1 MSHPFSSTFDAL
13 QAHFAQKADK
23 PNSANSHPGSTI
35 PPPPQTQ
42 PSSSSQIVPDAARYG
57 RFSTGP
63 SHMQN
68 AYHPL
73 PNTAAGTLRPQLSS
87 NVPMPRSSYPAIQP
101 YPPREIRPLPRK
113 ETPSMMYPHP
123 SLHPN
128 TANSQGWG
136 VPLGSVSRDVPNPY
150 PPPGAPRNERNLPQS
165 QSSAGV
171 SHSMPVNTAIQVMA
185 VEDEADPMDSATD
198 ALLERQ
204 NHLNS
209 ENPMPKLR
217 PMRGLIR
224 KYLRADIKPDRPRGG
239 HGGRGAKKRGPRKAA
254 EPTGDIKYRLNMASN
269 AYMDGRIDEAIEFVN
284 DAIRINAETYR
295 AWVLLASLRQEK
307 GDREGHFH
315 ARLFAAHLQPKII
328 DEWLQCAELAI
339 ALREET
345 PEQADEY
352 LDNADKLYSRAL
364 RIDSKHSGARHG
376 RAAVRFEM
384 GHLKSAVKDYAV
396 LVEQCPFDIYAIR
409 SYAEI
414 YVLLADTGNPR
425 FADGPRKAIEAY
437 RRCIA
442 HFRENGFDPQYPF
455 DWQDIKIFVELL
467 AYIEQFKD
475 AIHELRS
482 LSRWLLTRSDETF
495 WDSQGEDC
503 EWDEDSTRRLE
514 VEQYQDGK
522 HPSSSY
528 GKGLPLELRAKL
540 AVYRLKV
547 GQEDEAMRH
556 LAFIDPDIFN
566 TPELLLE
573 HSHLMIDAASAL
585 YEAGRLPMA
594 LRFYEPLREPDLLD
608 TESLIRAGQCYLD
621 AGDKRQAEECFTTAI
636 DQDEANSE
644 ACIDARYE
652 LAKMYEAAREEREAY
667 ILVNEAIKLQE
678 AHDQAREEAR
688 GDEEDLGED
697 NDEGR
702 ASDDDTSLLETALGR
717 VTGEDISANPKRVKR
732 LLKPKGE
739 KPKLK
744 AKSRPKERKP
754 RAQPDPSRRR
764 RKVFGRTD
772 EMQLEER
779 RRADEL
785 SEAWKVVRD
794 SRVSTEAD
802 ANGPSNAFLSA
813 ARLLVDDF
821 RSYKD
826 FYSWD
831 KYLAHLGIN
840 QAREKVEARK
850 GNPNLLAMAERLS
863 NNLNPEDSGAEKQVK
878 VAVSY
883 RGVSFAEWLDLFL
896 EYAIGLAQVGRFQ
909 DAYQV
914 CESARDT
921 TIFSKSKED
930 VFLIH
935 VTWAACALRSRDEET
950 CVATAR
956 WLMREYQ
963 YDTDPFR
970 MFSTLSRLC
979 PSPASWYA
987 SGPVQKYM
995 LRQIKLMDRAI
1006 TAAAGAEDSGDEEGV
1021 PSGRVYPSKE
1031 LDITL
1036 LMLYGHILFIS
1047 NSFTYAL
1054 NYFMRAYT
1062 LDPTNSMVILSVG
1075 HCYVHYALKRQA
1087 ENRQFLLTQG
1097 FLFLHQYYELKVASP
1112 SAAQRQEAHYNLAR
1126 SYHAIGIPHLAVEYY
1141 QRVLQDVPDDSGNGI
1156 MGRDDLSQEA
1166 AYNLQQIYWAGGDV
1180 GAIKGI
1186 GEKYLVL

>member
-13 QAHFAQKADK
+13 QAHFTQKPDK
-23 PNSANSHPGSTI
+23 PDTTGPHPGSTI
-35 PPPPQTQ
+35 PPPSHIQ
-42 PSSSSQIVPDAARYG
+42 PSMGSSQIPSDAGQYRTL
-57 RFSTGP
+57 STDPGY
-63 SHMQN
+63 MQN
-68 AYHPL
+68 AFRPL
-73 PNTAAGTLRPQLSS
+73 QSPGAGAFQPHLNNHVL
-87 NVPMPRSSYPAIQP
+87 MPRPSYPAIQP
-101 YPPREIRPLPRK
+101 YPPREIRPLSM
-113 ETPSMMYPHP
+113 TDVPSMMHQHAPAYPSVAH
-123 SLHPN
+123 
-128 TANSQGWG
+128 AQGWNF
-136 VPLGSVSRDVPNPY
+136 PSSNVSRDVPISQPQNFA
-150 PPPGAPRNERNLPQS
+150 GEPRSLQ
-165 QSSAGV
+165 
-171 SHSMPVNTAIQVMA
+171 VNATNQEMA
-185 VEDEADPMDSATD
+185 MEKEADPMDSATD

-204 NHLNS
+204 NHLNA
-209 ENPMPKLR
+209 ENPMPKLP

-239 HGGRGAKKRGPRKAA
+239 RGGRGAKKRGPRKAA

-269 AYMDGRIDEAIEFVN
+269 AYMDGRIDEAIDFVN

-339 ALREET
+339 ALREEF

-384 GHLKSAVKDYAV
+384 GHLKSAVKDYAA

-414 YVLLADTGNPR
+414 CVLLADTGKPR
-425 FADGPRKAIEAY
+425 FADGPNKVIEAY

-442 HFRENGFDPQYPF
+442 YFRENGFDIQYPF

-467 AYIEQFKD
+467 AYIEQFQE
-475 AIHELRS
+475 AIYELKS
-482 LSRWLLTRSDETF
+482 LSRWLLTRSEETF
-495 WDSQGEDC
+495 WDSQGDDR
-503 EWDEDSTRRLE
+503 EWDEDNLRRSE
-514 VEQYQDGK
+514 VEQYQEGK
-522 HPSSSY
+522 HPTSSY

-540 AVYRLKV
+540 AVYRLKLD
-547 GQEDEAMRH
+547 QEDEAMRH
-556 LAFIDPDIFN
+556 LAFIDPDTFN

-573 HSHLMIDAASAL
+573 YSHLMTDVGSAL
-585 YEAGRLPMA
+585 YEAGHLPMA
-594 LRFYEPLREPDLLD
+594 LRFFEPLREPDLLD

-636 DQDEANSE
+636 EQDDANSE

-688 GDEEDLGED
+688 GDDEDLGED
-697 NDEGR
+697 NEEGR
-702 ASDDDTSLLETALGR
+702 GSDDDTSLLETALGR
-717 VTGEDISANPKRVKR
+717 VTGEEMGVNQKRAKR

-744 AKSRPKERKP
+744 PRERKP

-764 RKVFGRTD
+764 RKLFGRSE

-779 RRADEL
+779 RRAEEL

-794 SRVSTEAD
+794 SRVSSEAD
-802 ANGPSNAFLSA
+802 ATGPSNAFLSA
-813 ARLLVDDF
+813 ARVLVDDF

-863 NNLNPEDSGAEKQVK
+863 NNLGPDDSGADKQVK

-909 DAYQV
+909 EAYKV

-935 VTWAACALRSRDEET
+935 ITWAACALRSRDEET

-970 MFSTLSRLC
+970 MFSALSRLC

-1006 TAAAGAEDSGDEEGV
+1006 TAAGAKDSEDEDGA
-1021 PSGRVYPSKE
+1021 PSSRAYPSKE

-1097 FLFLHQYYELKVASP
+1097 FLFLHQYYDLKVASP
-1112 SAAQRQEAHYNLAR
+1112 DAAQRQEAHYNMAR

-1141 QRVLQDVPDDSGNGI
+1141 QRVLQDVPDDSRNGI
-1156 MGRDDLSQEA
+1156 MGRDDLTQEA
-1166 AYNLQQIYWAGGDV
+1166 AYNLQQIYWAGGDME
-1180 GAIKGI
+1180 AIKGI
-1186 GEKYLVL
+1186 AERYLIL

>member
-13 QAHFAQKADK
+13 QAHFAQKSDK
-23 PNSANSHPGSTI
+23 SDTTNSEPGSNI
-35 PPPPQTQ
+35 PSP
-42 PSSSSQIVPDAARYG
+42 SQIQYSATSPQIHPNAVQYG
-57 RFSTGP
+57 TFSPGP
-63 SHMQN
+63 GYVQN
-68 AYHPL
+68 AFYPSQNPGAGML
-73 PNTAAGTLRPQLSS
+73 PPHLSNN

-101 YPPREIRPLPRK
+101 YPPREIRPFPTA
-113 ETPSMMYPHP
+113 EMPSMMHRHVHAHP
-123 SLHPN
+123 SI
-128 TANSQGWG
+128 ANSQGWG
-136 VPLGSVSRDVPNPY
+136 FPSSNAPRDVPIPQ
-150 PPPGAPRNERNLPQS
+150 PQS
-165 QSSAGV
+165 STGQSRNP
-171 SHSMPVNTAIQVMA
+171 PVNATTQAMA
-185 VEDEADPMDSATD
+185 MQDESGPMDSATD

-204 NHLNS
+204 NELNA
-209 ENPMPKLR
+209 ENPMPKLP

-224 KYLRADIKPDRPRGG
+224 KYLHADIKPDRPRGG
-239 HGGRGAKKRGPRKAA
+239 RSAKKRGPRKAA

-269 AYMDGRIDEAIEFVN
+269 AYMDGRIDEAIDFVN

-328 DEWLQCAELAI
+328 EEWLQCAELAI
-339 ALREET
+339 ALREEF
-345 PEQADEY
+345 PEQADDY

-384 GHLKSAVKDYAV
+384 GHLKSAVKDYAA

-414 YVLLADTGNPR
+414 CVLLADTGKPR
-425 FADGPRKAIEAY
+425 FADGPKKVIEAY

-442 HFRENGFDPQYPF
+442 HFRENGFDIQYPF
-455 DWQDIKIFVELL
+455 NWQDIKIFVELL
-467 AYIEQFKD
+467 AYIEQYQE

-495 WDSQGEDC
+495 WDNQGDDR
-503 EWDEDSTRRLE
+503 EWDEDNMRRLE

-522 HPSSSY
+522 HPASSY
-528 GKGLPLELRAKL
+528 GKGLPLDLRGKL
-540 AVYRLKV
+540 AVYRLKLD
-547 GQEDEAMRH
+547 QEDEAMRH

-573 HSHLMIDAASAL
+573 YSHLMIDAGSAL
-585 YEAGRLPMA
+585 YEAGHLSMA

-678 AHDQAREEAR
+678 AHDQAREQAR
-688 GDEEDLGED
+688 ADDEDLGDD

-702 ASDDDTSLLETALGR
+702 MSDDDTSLLQTALGR
-717 VTGEDISANPKRVKR
+717 VTGEEMGAKPIRTHRPLR
-732 LLKPKGE
+732 PKGE

-744 AKSRPKERKP
+744 PKPRERKP
-754 RAQPDPSRRR
+754 RAPPDPSRRR
-764 RKVFGRTD
+764 RKLFGRTD
-772 EMQLEER
+772 EMQQEEK
-779 RRADEL
+779 RRAEEL
-785 SEAWKVVRD
+785 SEAWKVVRE
-794 SRVSTEAD
+794 SRVSSEAD
-802 ANGPSNAFLSA
+802 ANGPSNTFLSA
-813 ARLLVDDF
+813 ARVLVDDF

-840 QAREKVEARK
+840 QAREKIEARK

-863 NNLNPEDSGAEKQVK
+863 NNLGPDDSGAEKQVK

-883 RGVSFAEWLDLFL
+883 RGVSFPEWLDLFL
-896 EYAIGLAQVGRFQ
+896 EYAIGLAQVGKFQ
-909 DAYQV
+909 EAYKV

-930 VFLIH
+930 TFLIH
-935 VTWAACALRSRDEET
+935 ITWAACALRSRDEET

-970 MFSTLSRLC
+970 MFSALSRLC

-1006 TAAAGAEDSGDEEGV
+1006 TAAGAKDSEDEDGA
-1021 PSGRVYPSKE
+1021 PSGRSYPSKE

-1062 LDPTNSMVILSVG
+1062 LDPTNGMVILSVG

-1097 FLFLHQYYELKVASP
+1097 FLFLHQYYDLKVASP
-1112 SAAQRQEAHYNLAR
+1112 SAAQRQEAHYNMAR

-1141 QRVLQDVPDDSGNGI
+1141 RRVLQDVPDDSGNGI
-1156 MGRDDLSQEA
+1156 MGRDDLTQEA

-1180 GAIKGI
+1180 EAIKGI
-1186 GEKYLVL
+1186 AERYLVL